1 MAMFLLICFLFLV
14 LVSWELCLRSH
25 CKPAGIVVVGRRWRG
40 GKRKSSLSSYLV
52 KNAAFVFVLAIH
64 RALLGWW
71 LKKPPV
77 IICMSKLPSF
87 AQDCSNPS
95 GTATAQAFE
104 RSTKPWLIH
113 QLKVDCNIAEAS
125 SLFQNIYHRTQQG
138 QQDDS
143 VEPSSLSSI
152 KHLSSLFFS
161 LFFAYCCRRARR
173 GGALCSEMAENV
185 QKVTLVGYIDFG
197 SSWHLF
203 WELA

>member
-1 MAMFLLICFLFLV
+1 MPTDDLDFTSALGAKDKEIIALRDELNAQRQESSADQHILLICFLFLV

-25 CKPAGIVVVGRRWRG
+25 CKLAGIVVVGRRRHG

-104 RSTKPWLIH
+104 RSTKP
-113 QLKVDCNIAEAS
+113 
-125 SLFQNIYHRTQQG
+125 
-138 QQDDS
+138 
-143 VEPSSLSSI
+143 
-152 KHLSSLFFS
+152 
-161 LFFAYCCRRARR
+161 
-173 GGALCSEMAENV
+173 
-185 QKVTLVGYIDFG
+185 
-197 SSWHLF
+197 
-203 WELA
+203 